1 MWRALKGKPFQN
13 TLGGYWTL
21 EASLAMKP
29 VVFITSVELL
39 YHPVQIVFVLCC
51 CFAFQELHIDIS
63 APAQLVAFTG
73 SKKAQ
78 FTWWR
83 LLGLDEMD
91 KMLSITHSNRF
102 TNAEMSSFAIG
113 WAKMLWVCLL
123 RQKCKTF
130 LSESLLSCCLFFFL
144 LLLLLFFCY
153 YYFLVFNI
161 TLHEH

>member
-1 MWRALKGKPFQN
+1 MAVASQCQSWPCWSFSPPTSN
-13 TLGGYWTL
+13 L
-21 EASLAMKP
+21 EPVPSDSLAL
-29 VVFITSVELL
+29 SVW
-39 YHPVQIVFVLCC
+39 
-51 CFAFQELHIDIS
+51 
-63 APAQLVAFTG
+63 TG

-130 LSESLLSCCLFFFL
+130 LSESLLSCCLFFFC
-144 LLLLLFFCY
+144 CY
-153 YYFLVFNI
+153 YCCFFVIIIFSYL
-161 TLHEH
+161 TLHYMNTKAFRTTPISFFPFSF